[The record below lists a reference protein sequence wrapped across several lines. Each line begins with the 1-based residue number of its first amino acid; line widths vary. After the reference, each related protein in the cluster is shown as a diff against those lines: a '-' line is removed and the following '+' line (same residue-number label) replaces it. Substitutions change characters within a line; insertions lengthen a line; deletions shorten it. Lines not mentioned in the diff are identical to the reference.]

1 MVDTKAQTAVHVMAA
16 AADAAHQA
24 ADVKITAVLNA
35 LAAEALTVSQMVM
48 ATAAAAAQV
57 RTEIKSINNM
67 F

>member
-1 MVDTKAQTAVHVMAA
+1 MVDTKALTAVLVMAA
-16 AADAAHQA
+16 AGDAAQA

-48 ATAAAAAQV
+48 ATVAAARVQ
-57 RTEIKSINNM
+57 TEIKSINNT